1 MIMDLELQLN
11 TAIKAAILAG
21 EEILKVYQTEDF
33 QVVSKEDL
41 TPVTKADKNAH
52 KKIQEILQSTQ
63 LPILSEEGIHTA
75 FRERQKWEYYWL
87 VDPLDGTKEFIKR
100 NDEFTVNIAL
110 MHKTE
115 PIAGIIYVPVF
126 RILYAGIIGHGA
138 YKLAYPELDC
148 NFQEL
153 IIQGQKLPVSNN
165 STDFVVA
172 TSRSHMNVETQNYIE
187 RLKTEH
193 ENLKLADIGSAL
205 KLALIAEG
213 SIDVYPKIGKTME
226 WDTASGHAILK
237 AAGKNIY
244 LHDLK
249 TELVYNKKDI
259 ANPDFIAC

>member
-1 MIMDLELQLN
+1 MNTETLID
-11 TAIKAAILAG
+11 TAIWAALAAG
-21 EEILKVYQTEDF
+21 DEILRIYKTEDF
-33 QVVSKEDL
+33 EVVSKEDF
-41 TPVTKADKNAH
+41 TPVTAADKNAH

-126 RILYAGIIGHGA
+126 RTLYTGIIGRGA
-138 YKLAYPELDC
+138 YKLAHPELDC

-153 IIQGQKLPVSNN
+153 SIHGQKLPVSNN

-172 TSRSHMNVETQNYIE
+172 TSRSHMNAETQNYID

-193 ENLKLADIGSAL
+193 ENLRLTAVGSAL

-213 SIDVYPKIGKTME
+213 SINIYPKIGKTME

-249 TELVYNKKDI
+249 TELVYNKENL
-259 ANPDFIAC
+259 ANPDFVAC